1 MASPTAEMQTGEMHD
16 VEKVTDS
23 FRESSSLVLS
33 EDRALAKARSS
44 PKDALPILIT
54 YGVNDGDNPRN
65 WPRWRKWYITCLV
78 SMLNVFTYAEILSL
92 RRRRPLT
99 SELQNLVRWR
109 YLIGG
114 DWNPERVW
122 SFR

>member
-33 EDRALAKARSS
+33 EDQALAKARSS
-44 PKDALPILIT
+44 PNDALPIVIT
-54 YGVNDGDNPRN
+54 YGLNDGDNPRN

-78 SMLNVFTYAEILSL
+78 SMLNVFTYAEILLSGADVL
-92 RRRRPLT
+92 
-99 SELQNLVRWR
+99 
-109 YLIGG
+109 
-114 DWNPERVW
+114 
-122 SFR
+122 